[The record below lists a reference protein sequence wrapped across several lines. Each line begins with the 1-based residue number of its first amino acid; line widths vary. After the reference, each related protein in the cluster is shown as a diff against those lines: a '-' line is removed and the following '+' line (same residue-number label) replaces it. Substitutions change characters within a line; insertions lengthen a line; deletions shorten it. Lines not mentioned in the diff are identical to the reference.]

1 MHNDNKMTQN
11 ADQDNCRISCI

>member
-11 ADQDNCRISCI
+11 ADQDNCRVSCI